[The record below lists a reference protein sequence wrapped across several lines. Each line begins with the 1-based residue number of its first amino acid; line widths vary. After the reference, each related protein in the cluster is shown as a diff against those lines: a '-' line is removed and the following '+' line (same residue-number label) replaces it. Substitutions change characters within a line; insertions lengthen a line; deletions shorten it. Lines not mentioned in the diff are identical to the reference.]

1 MSPFLPTWSQIELLL
16 NWPSRFP
23 RWSGT
28 TRRTTLVPICRWKAR
43 SKGTSDSS
51 ISKQIRT
58 SGVRQS
64 YLVCLGDIVRGL
76 IEKYQVTLPYAA
88 GSDLLADRRIG
99 CAF

>member
-1 MSPFLPTWSQIELLL
+1 MSPFHPTWSQIELLL
-16 NWPSRFP
+16 NSPSRFL
-23 RWSGT
+23 RWSVT

-64 YLVCLGDIVRGL
+64 YLVFLDQPSHDIS
-76 IEKYQVTLPYAA
+76 ETYQVTLPYAA